1 MNTTNTGK
9 QKCIYC
15 GKQTESKKFILNPK
29 ARHELPS
36 CSAECLNE
44 AKEFLKMD
52 TVNRRTFYLLE
63 LVFIIA
69 NIIMFGMKIIS
80 RWSFIPMIGMG
91 AILYMYPIPF
101 TRYESYQTL
110 GIKKTVILVRYF
122 AIFLVVLS
130 LTMIFVSK

>member
-1 MNTTNTGK
+1 MSTTNTIS

-15 GKQTESKKFILNPK
+15 GKPTTSKKFILNPK
-29 ARHELPS
+29 ARRELPS
-36 CSAECLNE
+36 CSAECLDE
-44 AKEFLKMD
+44 SKKFLKMD
-52 TVNRRTFYLLE
+52 TANRKTFYLLE

-69 NIIMFGMKIIS
+69 NIVMFGMKIIS
-80 RWSFIPMIGMG
+80 RWSFVPMIGMG

-110 GIKKTVILVRYF
+110 GIKKTVVVVRYF

-130 LTMIFVSK
+130 LLMILFSK